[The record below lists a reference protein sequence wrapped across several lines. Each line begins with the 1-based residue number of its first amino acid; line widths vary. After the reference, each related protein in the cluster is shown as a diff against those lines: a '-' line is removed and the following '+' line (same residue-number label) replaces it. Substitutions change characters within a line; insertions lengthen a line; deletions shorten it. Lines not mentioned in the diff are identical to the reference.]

1 MTRKAPIA
9 TAEPDEPSASSSPA
23 DTAPA
28 AADVAAVPVRR
39 RADPKSPGARA
50 TRKWRARKAAGVRL
64 VHVDLAEVE
73 IDDLIKL
80 GLIDPAKR
88 TDNRELNRAVL
99 AMVEDGI
106 ERRQPGTYT
115 TRRNNPA
122 SQRLAA
128 EARSRGRGW

>member
-1 MTRKAPIA
+1 MTGKAPIA
-9 TAEPDEPSASSSPA
+9 TAEPDEPSSPGPTT
-23 DTAPA
+23 DPA
-28 AADVAAVPVRR
+28 ATDVKAAPVRR

-88 TDNRELNRAVL
+88 TDNREINRAVL

-115 TRRNNPA
+115 TRRKNPA

>member
-1 MTRKAPIA
+1 MLESAPDHA
-9 TAEPDEPSASSSPA
+9 GRQTEPSQRPLAVAKPHPRRSGRHRTLS
-23 DTAPA
+23 APGN
-28 AADVAAVPVRR
+28 PE
-39 RADPKSPGARA
+39 SPGARA

-73 IDDLIKL
+73 IDDLTKL

-88 TDNRELNRAVL
+88 IDNRELNRAVL

-106 ERRQPGTYT
+106 ERRLPGTYSS
-115 TRRNNPA
+115 RRNTPA

-128 EARSRGRGW
+128 EARGR